1 MRALQSFPRMST
13 FAAIDPL
20 RLQDMRQHGQ
30 VVLVDVRTDQE
41 VSRGVI
47 PGARHIPL
55 NLLST
60 RFEEIDRTR
69 AVVFYC
75 QSGARSAQAS
85 AFLSGKGRQEVYNL
99 AGGMNAW
106 VGKGMPI
113 AAPG

>member
-1 MRALQSFPRMST
+1 MSNL
-13 FAAIDPL
+13 AAIDPL
-20 RLQDMRQHGQ
+20 RLQDMKRHGD

-41 VSRGVI
+41 ISRGVI

-55 NLLST
+55 HLLT
-60 RFEEIDRTR
+60 ARFEEIDRSC

-85 AFLSGKGRQEVYNL
+85 AFLSAKGWREVYNL

-106 VGKGMPI
+106 VSKGMPV
-113 AAPG
+113 AAQS

>member
-1 MRALQSFPRMST
+1 MSN
-13 FAAIDPL
+13 IDVIEPL
-20 RLQDMRQHGQ
+20 RLQDMKQHGD
-30 VVLVDVRTDQE
+30 VVVVDVRTDRE

-55 NLLST
+55 HLLAA
-60 RFEEIDRTR
+60 RFEEIDRSR

-85 AFLSGKGRQEVYNL
+85 AFLSGKGWQEVYNL

-106 VGKGMPI
+106 VGKGMPV
-113 AAPG
+113 ATPG

>member
-1 MRALQSFPRMST
+1 MSN
-13 FAAIDPL
+13 FSAIDPL
-20 RLQDMRQHGQ
+20 RLQDMKSNGD
-30 VVLVDVRTDQE
+30 VVLVDVRTDLE

-55 NLLST
+55 HLLPV
-60 RFEEIDRTR
+60 RFEEIDRAR

-85 AFLSGKGRQEVYNL
+85 AFLNGKGWPEVYNL
-99 AGGMNAW
+99 AGGINAW
-106 VGKGMPI
+106 VGKGMPV

>member
-1 MRALQSFPRMST
+1 MSN

-20 RLQDMRQHGQ
+20 RLQDMKQHDD

-55 NLLST
+55 HLLPA
-60 RFEEIDRTR
+60 RFEEIDRSR

-85 AFLSGKGRQEVYNL
+85 AFLSGKGWQEVYNL

-106 VGKGMPI
+106 VGKGMPV
-113 AAPG
+113 ATPG

>member
-1 MRALQSFPRMST
+1 MSN

-20 RLQDMRQHGQ
+20 RLHDMKQHGD

-55 NLLST
+55 HLLPA
-60 RFEEIDRTR
+60 RFEEIDRAH

-85 AFLSGKGRQEVYNL
+85 GFLCGKGWQEVYNL

-106 VGKGMPI
+106 VGKGMPV

>member
-1 MRALQSFPRMST
+1 MSN

-20 RLQDMRQHGQ
+20 RLQDMKQHGD
-30 VVLVDVRTDQE
+30 VVLVDVRTDLE

-55 NLLST
+55 HLLPA
-60 RFEEIDRTR
+60 RFEEIDRAR

-75 QSGARSAQAS
+75 QSGARSAQAG
-85 AFLSGKGRQEVYNL
+85 AFLSGKGWQEVYNL

-106 VGKGMPI
+106 VGKGMPV